1 MPFLCFKDN
10 ANRTNP
16 NAHEGIIR
24 SSNLCTEIF
33 QNTRPNHYKIKVTFN
48 DGSIKLFEEEDD
60 ITLDNGLIKKGKKI
74 TSLDALD
81 GKDVFCV
88 EKAYDEGLTAVCNL
102 ASINLSK
109 INTKEDI
116 QRVMPIA
123 IRMLDNVIN
132 LNFYP
137 HIKVKHTN
145 LKTRAIGLGVMG
157 EAQMLATKGIPWG
170 SYEHFE
176 FIDKIMENISYNA
189 ILASSN
195 LAIEKGKYPDFEG
208 SNWSKGIMPIDLAN
222 EEAKA
227 LVKRGGLFDEDGCDW
242 KYLREKV
249 KKDGMRNGYLMA
261 IAPTSSISILV
272 GTTQTIEP
280 VYKRKWFEHNLSGMI
295 PVVVPNLSPDT
306 WQLYTPAYELDQRLL
321 IKAAAVRQKWIDQG
335 QSLNI
340 FISLEKSSARILND
354 IYTLAWKLGLKSTYY
369 LRSQSPDSSVV
380 DKKPDVVDR
389 SIECTGCQ

>member
-1 MPFLCFKDN
+1 MGKF
-10 ANRTNP
+10 
-16 NAHEGIIR
+16 
-24 SSNLCTEIF
+24 
-33 QNTRPNHYKIKVTFN
+33 YK
-48 DGSIKLFEEEDD
+48 
-60 ITLDNGLIKKGKKI
+60 
-74 TSLDALD
+74 
-81 GKDVFCV
+81 
-88 EKAYDEGLTAVCNL
+88 
-102 ASINLSK
+102 
-109 INTKEDI
+109 
-116 QRVMPIA
+116 
-123 IRMLDNVIN
+123 
-132 LNFYP
+132 
-137 HIKVKHTN
+137 
-145 LKTRAIGLGVMG
+145 
-157 EAQMLATKGIPWG
+157 
-170 SYEHFE
+170 
-176 FIDKIMENISYNA
+176 
-189 ILASSN
+189 
-195 LAIEKGKYPDFEG
+195 
-208 SNWSKGIMPIDLAN
+208 
-222 EEAKA
+222 
-227 LVKRGGLFDEDGCDW
+227 W